1 MTSGQSHH
9 RIEFFVATRQRRR
22 NHNRYGATAVEM
34 AIVAPVFFA
43 LLFGLVEFGR
53 VTMVNQ
59 ALSDAA
65 RAGCRT
71 ACLAT
76 TMDASKAET
85 AAREHL
91 STFLSAAGDSGPCRF
106 TIQPADLSEV
116 ERGTEITIHVE
127 VNFSDVS
134 WISSGYLGDPILGGE
149 ATMTRE

>member
-9 RIEFFVATRQRRR
+9 QIEFFVATRQRRR
-22 NHNRYGATAVEM
+22 NHNRHGATAVEM

-76 TMDASKAET
+76 TIDASKAEL

-91 STFLSAAGDSGPCRF
+91 STFLSAAGNSGICRF

-116 ERGTEITIHVE
+116 ERG
-127 VNFSDVS
+127 D
-134 WISSGYLGDPILGGE
+134 
-149 ATMTRE
+149 